1 MVFLGPDGKYP
12 ARILYLSDILD
23 GLYEKNVSNK
33 QITQCQQYK
42 EKKQMQVKFNSTRI
56 CVFLKYH
63 RKKRRGKKKAISAV
77 KMKE

>member
-23 GLYEKNVSNK
+23 SLYEKNVSNK

-42 EKKQMQVKFNSTRI
+42 EKNKCKSNSI
-56 CVFLKYH
+56 LLEDVGF
-63 RKKRRGKKKAISAV
+63 
-77 KMKE
+77 